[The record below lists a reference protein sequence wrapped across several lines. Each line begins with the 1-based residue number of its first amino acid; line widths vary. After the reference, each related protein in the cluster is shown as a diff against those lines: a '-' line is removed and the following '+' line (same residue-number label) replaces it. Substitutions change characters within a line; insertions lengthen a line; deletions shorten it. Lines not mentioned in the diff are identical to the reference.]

1 MVLPK
6 IVSVLKWFFRKGS
19 LYLAW
24 CVCQVDLLKSKEML
38 LQTTRTLTQGIVDG
52 RPVGV
57 TTKKTTDQHKQRD
70 FSALFDAMEAEAQ
83 LHKSNT
89 GMIKT

>member
-1 MVLPK
+1 MVFQK
-6 IVSVLKWFFRKGS
+6 IANVLKCFFRKTL
-19 LYLAW
+19 LYLG
-24 CVCQVDLLKSKEML
+24 CSVCQVDLLKSKEML

-57 TTKKTTDQHKQRD
+57 TTKKTTDQNKQRD
-70 FSALFDAMEAEAQ
+70 FNAMFDAMEAEAQ